1 MEIREENYPA
11 QTFSNSNLQVK
22 DIEEQQRIL
31 KDRLILIGNNL
42 IENKVK
48 TTNENI
54 EIKKQIEI
62 LNQEIKKIKSF
73 MEILSNEIP
82 KFAKKQDIEILTKQA
97 KIFQL

>member
-42 IENKVK
+42 IENKEK